1 MSSISNPQPLWKSY
15 QATNFLGETPKMP
28 IGQPVASKTQGP
40 DLQAM
45 TAWFNRQL
53 VRQRQDIA
61 KLIEAIKQAEN
72 GYVPKR
78 IELIRTYNDLIM
90 DSHLTALMDQ
100 RKSAILSRKFSLKV
114 GDKDYTEVIN
124 QHWFYKF
131 LEYAWESDAFGFS
144 LVGIGDIANGQVSD
158 LKLMERHLVDP
169 VNHQYLRNPYVVSDI
184 NLDEPPYSDWYILIG
199 EQNHLGWLAKAGFH
213 VLSKKFVFT
222 SWDEY
227 AMVFGVPIRVA
238 KLDQSGNS
246 DKDQM
251 ANDLY
256 AMGPAGVLVLDKEDD
271 FELHSGGN
279 SQSYQVFT
287 EHIKARNSEL
297 SKLVVGQTM
306 TTDDGSSR
314 SQGEVHERTGNKIVA
329 KDMRWIKHVV
339 NTQLIP
345 RLAKLK
351 VVPAGS
357 VFEWDQDELLSL
369 MDQKDVDDMI
379 LRNGYEIPVE
389 YFMEK
394 YGVPVTGK
402 VQNPDVITDPPGKSR
417 PLALAAA
424 KGQRTVPQSNSI
436 RNLALAV
443 ATFKATGEAY
453 SVGPDSCGCAFHSD
467 ATNKVAGPETIF
479 NDDYLENVLREFFDG
494 KYLRSK
500 LPEDLYFKTATYL
513 FDGVASGFGGQP
525 VKFDWGTPDRQM
537 IEALKNNVHIFSGA
551 KTYQQRMAYNELLR
565 SPEGR
570 VRDWNEFKKV
580 AMPLAKD
587 YNVNYLRAEYQ
598 AATGQA
604 RSASAWNDIEKD
616 KDVFPL
622 LKYQTVGDPN
632 VRDSHRKLDGIVR
645 KVDDPFW
652 DRYMPLNGWG
662 CRCNV
667 DKLEKDAEEITS
679 LKNFGEL
686 GPKDQPRIF
695 RFNPGKKKMV
705 FDQSHPYFAGIVD
718 SDKEWAKQNFDL
730 PIPEPEL
737 PVTKGFKPSGRP
749 VSEALKVGRLDKLD
763 EAKEA
768 IALMDSIHGDGNL
781 PDLPVLKN
789 NSMNAQGMF
798 SYSFLGRVGTK
809 IQLAKSANCTAGTLW
824 HEIGHFLDYNGLARN
839 GFQSNLINTEFSTI
853 VDLAN
858 NTTEIQNIKSE
869 LYISKDDK
877 DYYLDRR
884 EIFARA
890 YAQFMAT
897 KTGHKGAMDEIS
909 RIVSRQSWIKNI
921 QWSESSFEP
930 ILKQFETS
938 FEKIGWMQKS

>member
-15 QATNFLGETPKMP
+15 QATNFLGGSPIMP
-28 IGQPVASKTQGP
+28 LAQPITTKTQGP

-100 RKSAILSRKFSLKV
+100 RKSAILSRKFTLKV
-114 GDKDYTEVIN
+114 GEKDCTDVIN

-199 EQNHLGWLAKAGFH
+199 EDGHLGWLAKAGFH

-256 AMGPAGVLVLDKEDD
+256 SMGPAGVLVLDKEDD

-339 NTQLIP
+339 NNQLIP
-345 RLAKLK
+345 RLVKLK
-351 VVPAGS
+351 VIPAGS
-357 VFEWDQDELLSL
+357 VFDWDQDELLSL

-389 YFMEK
+389 YFMDK
-394 YGVPVTGK
+394 YGVPVSGK
-402 VQNPDVITDPPGKSR
+402 VQSQISDPTTGIQGPITDPPGKSR
-417 PLALAAA
+417 PLSPAAA
-424 KGQRTVPQSNSI
+424 KGAKSMPQQTQAQRPQSNSI
-436 RNLALAV
+436 RNLAQAV

-467 ATNKVAGPETIF
+467 ATNKVAGPESIF
-479 NDDYLENVLREFFDG
+479 NDDYLESVLREFFEG

-537 IEALKNNVHIFSGA
+537 IEALKNNVYIFSGA

-580 AMPLAKD
+580 ALPLAKD

-622 LKYQTVGDPN
+622 LKYRTVGDAN
-632 VRDSHRKLDGIVR
+632 VRETHRKLDGIVR
-645 KVDDPFW
+645 KVNDPFW

-705 FDQSHPYFAGIVD
+705 FDQSHPYFAGIAEMD
-718 SDKEWAKQNFDL
+718 IDWAKDNFSL
-730 PIPEPEL
+730 PIPEPEI
-737 PVTKGFKPSGRP
+737 P
-749 VSEALKVGRLDKLD
+749 E
-763 EAKEA
+763 
-768 IALMDSIHGDGNL
+768 
-781 PDLPVLKN
+781 
-789 NSMNAQGMF
+789 
-798 SYSFLGRVGTK
+798 
-809 IQLAKSANCTAGTLW
+809 
-824 HEIGHFLDYNGLARN
+824 
-839 GFQSNLINTEFSTI
+839 
-853 VDLAN
+853 
-858 NTTEIQNIKSE
+858 
-869 LYISKDDK
+869 
-877 DYYLDRR
+877 
-884 EIFARA
+884 
-890 YAQFMAT
+890 
-897 KTGHKGAMDEIS
+897 
-909 RIVSRQSWIKNI
+909 
-921 QWSESSFEP
+921 
-930 ILKQFETS
+930 
-938 FEKIGWMQKS
+938 